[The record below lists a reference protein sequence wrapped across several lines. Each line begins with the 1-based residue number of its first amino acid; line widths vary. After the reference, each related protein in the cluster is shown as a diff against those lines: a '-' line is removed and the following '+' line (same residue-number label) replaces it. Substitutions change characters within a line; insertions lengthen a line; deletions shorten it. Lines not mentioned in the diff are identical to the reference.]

1 MIHQIHLYNAAT
13 NDYLGAVT
21 EEQFAVLQAD
31 LEEESSED
39 QDYYINQV
47 TVDWLESEGA
57 DPELVALLRDALDE
71 MDEMDIRW
79 ERE

>member
-1 MIHQIHLYNAAT
+1 MIHLYNAASD
-13 NDYLGAVT
+13 DYIGAIT
-21 EEQFAVLQAD
+21 EEQFEVIQAD
-31 LEEESSED
+31 LEEESEED

-47 TVDWLESEGA
+47 TVDWLESQGA
-57 DPELVALLRDALDE
+57 DHELIALLRDALGE

>member
-1 MIHQIHLYNAAT
+1 MIHLYNAAT
-13 NDYLGAVT
+13 DAYIGVIT
-21 EEQFAVLQAD
+21 EEQFEFIKAD

-47 TVDWLESEGA
+47 TVDWLESQGA
-57 DPELVALLRDALDE
+57 DHELIDLLREALGE
-71 MDEMDIRW
+71 LDEMDIRW

>member
-1 MIHQIHLYNAAT
+1 MIHLYNAAT
-13 NDYLGAVT
+13 DDFLGSIT
-21 EEQFAVLQAD
+21 PEQFEFIQAD
-31 LEEESSED
+31 LEEESTED